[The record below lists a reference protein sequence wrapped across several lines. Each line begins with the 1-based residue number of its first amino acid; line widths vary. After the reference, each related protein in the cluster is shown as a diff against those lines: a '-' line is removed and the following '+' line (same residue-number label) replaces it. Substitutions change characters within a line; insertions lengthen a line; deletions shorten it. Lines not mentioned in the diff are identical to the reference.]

1 MWTSL
6 APLCSDPLRKL
17 LPFLFPLSVLLIGG
31 WRLSVSSDSTR
42 PALNQVA
49 VPNEL
54 GALPDYSAAPPG
66 DRITCKQ
73 NPKLD
78 QALLLEGQRLG
89 IRVVAGQPELVGK
102 DATYRAEHGRLGTI
116 TLKQRPMSAEVRCM
130 LISHEF
136 IHVLQHLSADLK
148 GVPPLGWDV
157 SPQGIQRFG
166 SIQEAEA
173 YRHQNHAGHV
183 LQLLRATPVP

>member
-1 MWTSL
+1 M
-6 APLCSDPLRKL
+6 
-17 LPFLFPLSVLLIGG
+17 LLIGS

-42 PALNQVA
+42 PALQQVA
-49 VPNEL
+49 VPTQRS
-54 GALPDYSAAPPG
+54 ALPDYGAAPPG
-66 DRITCKQ
+66 DQITCKQ

-89 IRVVAGQPELVGK
+89 IRVVAGQPELAGK

-136 IHVLQHLSADLK
+136 IHVLQHLHGELRAVKS
-148 GVPPLGWDV
+148 LGWKTT
-157 SPQGIQRFG
+157 PEGLQRYG
-166 SIQEAEA
+166 
-173 YRHQNHAGHV
+173 
-183 LQLLRATPVP
+183 

>member
-1 MWTSL
+1 M
-6 APLCSDPLRKL
+6 
-17 LPFLFPLSVLLIGG
+17 LLIGG
-31 WRLSVSSDSTR
+31 CRLTVSSDSTR
-42 PALNQVA
+42 SALQRA
-49 VPNEL
+49 AAQTQLGVP
-54 GALPDYSAAPPG
+54 LPDYSAAPPG

-78 QALLLEGQRLG
+78 QALVLEGQRLG
-89 IRVVAGQPELVGK
+89 VRVVAGVPELAGK

-116 TLKQRPMSAEVRCM
+116 TLKQRPMSAEVRCL
-130 LISHEF
+130 LISHEL
-136 IHVLQHLSADLK
+136 IHVLQHLTAELK

-157 SPQGIQRFG
+157 THQGVQRFG

-183 LQLLRATPVP
+183 LQMLRDTPRPR

>member
-1 MWTSL
+1 M
-6 APLCSDPLRKL
+6 
-17 LPFLFPLSVLLIGG
+17 LLIGS
-31 WRLSVSSDSTR
+31 WRLSVSSYSTR
-42 PALNQVA
+42 PALQQVA
-49 VPNEL
+49 VPTQL
-54 GALPDYSAAPPG
+54 SALPDYGATPPG
-66 DRITCKQ
+66 DLITCKQ

-89 IRVVAGQPELVGK
+89 IRVVAGQPELAGK

-116 TLKQRPMSAEVRCM
+116 ILKQRPMSAQVRCM

-157 SPQGIQRFG
+157 SPKGIQRFG

-183 LQLLRATPVP
+183 LQLLRHTPMPRQSP

>member
-1 MWTSL
+1 M
-6 APLCSDPLRKL
+6 RKL
-17 LPFLFPLSVLLIGG
+17 LLFLFPLGVLLIGS

-42 PALNQVA
+42 PALQQLA
-49 VPNEL
+49 VPTQL
-54 GALPDYSAAPPG
+54 SALPDYSAAPPG
-66 DRITCKQ
+66 DLITCKQ

-89 IRVVAGQPELVGK
+89 VRFVAGEPELAGK

-116 TLKQRPMSAEVRCM
+116 TLKQRPMIAQVRCM

-173 YRHQNHAGHV
+173 YRYQNHAGHV
-183 LQLLRATPVP
+183 LQLLRDTPRPRQSP

>member
-1 MWTSL
+1 M
-6 APLCSDPLRKL
+6 RKL
-17 LPFLFPLSVLLIGG
+17 LLFLFPLGVLLIGS

-42 PALNQVA
+42 PALQQVA
-49 VPNEL
+49 VPTQL
-54 GALPDYSAAPPG
+54 SALPDYSAAPPG
-66 DRITCKQ
+66 DLITCKQ

-89 IRVVAGQPELVGK
+89 VRVVAGEPELAGK

-116 TLKQRPMSAEVRCM
+116 TLKQRPMSARVRCM
-130 LISHEF
+130 LIGHEF

-183 LQLLRATPVP
+183 LQLLRDTPRPRQSP